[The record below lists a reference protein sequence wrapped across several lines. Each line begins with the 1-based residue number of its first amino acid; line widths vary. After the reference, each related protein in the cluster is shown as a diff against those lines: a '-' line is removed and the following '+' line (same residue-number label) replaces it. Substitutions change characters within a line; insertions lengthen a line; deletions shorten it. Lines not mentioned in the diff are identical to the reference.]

1 MARPPEQLGSLRLVR
16 QLGVGRKCQ
25 IWEAA
30 DESQSK
36 RVAVKL
42 VSPESASDK
51 SIRQVLKH
59 ELNVSKSLNHPGII
73 QMERYSTV
81 GRLPHLVMELFRHPN
96 LKMRL
101 TSGGES
107 ITGRAQLIAQ
117 NAADAISHLHTNRWV
132 HRDVKPENILVD
144 DAGNIRL
151 IDLGITSRPPGILS
165 QLMPLKNSVQGS
177 PSYMSPEQIRG
188 KRVGYAGDIY
198 SFGCLLYE
206 LVTGH
211 VPFTGSTQ
219 QELLSKQLH
228 AAPPFASATNTGVT
242 QELDRLIRELLAK
255 RPNDRPSSM
264 AEVAALLRNTP
275 FLTPKARS
283 ALSKNAN

>member
-51 SIRQVLKH
+51 SIRQLLKH
-59 ELNVSKSLNHPGII
+59 ELIVSKSLNHPGII
-73 QMERYSTV
+73 QMERYSTA
-81 GRLPHLVMELFRHPN
+81 GQLPHLVMELFRHPN

-132 HRDVKPENILVD
+132 HRDLKPENILVD
-144 DAGNIRL
+144 DSGNIRL

-165 QLMPLKNSVQGS
+165 QLMPMKNSVQGS

-211 VPFTGSTQ
+211 VSVYRIDPTGT
-219 QELLSKQLH
+219 SKQ
-228 AAPPFASATNTGVT
+228 AA
-242 QELDRLIRELLAK
+242 
-255 RPNDRPSSM
+255 
-264 AEVAALLRNTP
+264 
-275 FLTPKARS
+275 ARS
-283 ALSKNAN
+283 TAICISNKHWRHARVGPDSFVNCLLNDPMTGLLLWPKLLHTFATHHS